1 MFGGKGEK
9 ELRIHTQEEHFVA
22 AKTALDYSHFVDME
36 QYHTQLPEAEV
47 DMAVGLDMDMDTVVR
62 LEVVVVHTAPHLAE
76 EEEGGSFKLSREHVY
91 VQKTGLS

>member
-1 MFGGKGEK
+1 MGKKAKK

-22 AKTALDYSHFVDME
+22 AKTALDCSHFVDKE

-47 DMAVGLDMDMDTVVR
+47 DMAVDLDIDMDTVGR

-76 EEEGGSFKLSREHVY
+76 EGEGGSFKLLREHVG
-91 VQKTGLS
+91 VQKQALG